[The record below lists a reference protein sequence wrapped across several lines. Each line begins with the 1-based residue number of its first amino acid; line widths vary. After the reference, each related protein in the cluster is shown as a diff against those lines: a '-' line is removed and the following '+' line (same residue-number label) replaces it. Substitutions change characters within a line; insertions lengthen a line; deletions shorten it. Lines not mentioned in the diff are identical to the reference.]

1 MSRTKQML
9 QHASRTARVTLARV
23 ASPGRIGTGEALIV
37 GKHLRVGKG
46 RRLETGSRVFIGSD
60 FHCMTNA
67 VIGDDVMISSSVAF
81 IGDDHPFDDPDVKIT
96 DSPRNPAPT
105 VVVEGDNL
113 IGYRTVV
120 VGNVTIGKGAI
131 VAAGSLV
138 TRDLLE
144 AAVYAG
150 RPAVK
155 IRARYRS

>member
-1 MSRTKQML
+1 VRL
-9 QHASRTARVTLARV
+9 TLARV
-23 ASPGRIGTGEALIV
+23 ASPGRIGTGEELIV
-37 GKHLRVGKG
+37 GKRLRVGKG

-60 FHCMTNA
+60 FHCMANA

-81 IGDDHPFDDPDVKIT
+81 IGDDHPFDDPNLKIT
-96 DSPRNPAPT
+96 DSPRNPAAT

-120 VGNVTIGKGAI
+120 IGNVTIGKGAI

-144 AAVYAG
+144 AAVYAC

-155 IRARYRS
+155 IGPRYRS